1 MARSVDYDRIAKNYD
16 RRYRENDYSG
26 VEAALIAFVGE
37 HQGQSVL
44 EVGCG
49 TGHWLRFVGGSAID
63 VMGLDASAQ
72 MLGHAKTQA
81 PRAALAQG
89 SAECLPW
96 ANESFD
102 RVFCINAFH
111 HFQDKVVFLTEA
123 RRVLRPG
130 GTMMTVGLDPHTGV
144 DQWYIYD
151 YFPNV
156 LEIDRRRYPPSIQ
169 IREWMRAAGFAD
181 CVTRQIQHL
190 PGRLDA
196 RASLENGRLDKSVT
210 SKLSV
215 LTDEEYRQ
223 GINRVREAV
232 EAAEARG
239 EALYLCADLRVFATF
254 GAVPS

>member
-49 TGHWLRFVGGSAID
+49 TGHWLGFIGGNGIS
-63 VMGLDASAQ
+63 VTGLDASFQ
-72 MLGHAKTQA
+72 MLAYARTNA
-81 PRAALAQG
+81 PSADLAQA
-89 SAECLPW
+89 SAECLPSS
-96 ANESFD
+96 NESFD

-111 HFQDKVVFLTEA
+111 HFQDKVAFLTEA
-123 RRVLRPG
+123 RRALRPG
-130 GTMMTVGLDPHTGV
+130 GMMMTVGLDPNTGV

-156 LEIDRRRYPPSIQ
+156 LEIDRRRYPPSTQ
-169 IREWMRAAGFAD
+169 IREWMRAAGFTD
-181 CVTRQIQHL
+181 CATRQIQHL

-210 SKLSV
+210 SQLSV

-223 GINRVREAV
+223 GIDRVREAV
-232 EAAEARG
+232 ESAEARG
-239 EALYLCADLRVFATF
+239 ESLYLCADLRVFATF